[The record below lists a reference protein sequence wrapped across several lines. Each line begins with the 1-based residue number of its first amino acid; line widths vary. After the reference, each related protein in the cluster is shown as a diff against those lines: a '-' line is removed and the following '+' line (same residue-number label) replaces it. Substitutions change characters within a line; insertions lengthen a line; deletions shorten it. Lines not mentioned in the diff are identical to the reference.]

1 MSGQGRGELQN
12 FNIGGYK
19 IFPDLLQNLLCP
31 LGHTCVGNS
40 DQMVGTDIFCLN
52 LL

>member
-12 FNIGGYK
+12 FNIG
-19 IFPDLLQNLLCP
+19 PDLLQNLLCP

-40 DQMVGTDIFCLN
+40 DQMVGTDLFCLN